1 MICLTLLDYLSVGI
15 GEDIAAV
22 FGTNDVAGFRGC
34 EGEVL
39 RGVVVKGSCWSVH
52 LDSNKLYLIKIND
65 GRVEAKVSGVHE
77 PALNPEIKAKR
88 IKSHLIFFSKAVRYA
103 YSLII

>member
-65 GRVEAKVSGVHE
+65 GNMILSVFLGCVKIME
-77 PALNPEIKAKR
+77 PKHKL
-88 IKSHLIFFSKAVRYA
+88 VQVVC
-103 YSLII
+103 